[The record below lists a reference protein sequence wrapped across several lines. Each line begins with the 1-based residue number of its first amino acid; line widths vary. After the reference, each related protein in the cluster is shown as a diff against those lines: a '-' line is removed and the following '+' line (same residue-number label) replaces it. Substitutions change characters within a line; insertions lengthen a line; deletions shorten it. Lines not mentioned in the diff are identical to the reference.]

1 LQYYRENAKW
11 RERTY
16 DFVER
21 FGMECIH
28 AVVVKDSEGQGAM
41 LDAAMEA
48 AVEAAHDPWKEAAA
62 PKTVN
67 QFVSTVRAEA

>member
-1 LQYYRENAKW
+1 MQYYRENAKW

-21 FGMECIH
+21 VGVEHIY
-28 AVVVKDSEGQGAM
+28 AVVVEDSEGQGAA
-41 LDAAMEA
+41 LDAAMQA
-48 AVEAAHDPWKEAAA
+48 AVEAACDPWKEAAA

-67 QFVSTVRAEA
+67 QFVSTVQAEA